1 MKLYFDQNIVAEAEE
16 HAKEV
21 FPQESCGFILDD
33 EYLPMDNIAKDKVG
47 HFKIDPKQFIIH
59 NESIRAIVHSHG
71 NYPHASKM
79 DMEQQIASGIPWGII
94 NIKNGAVTH
103 TVFYGDQLE
112 PQHLVGRPFFH
123 GVYDCYSLVRD
134 HHRERG
140 ITIPIY
146 PRENLWWETEP
157 SMLLKGYAELDY
169 FHKVDPSEA
178 QPGDVVLMTIL
189 AEVVNHS
196 AILLEKDCIVHHLYG
211 KLSRVENIK
220 RWKQCIGGFYR
231 YIGDE

>member
-79 DMEQQIASGIPWGII
+79 A
-94 NIKNGAVTH
+94 
-103 TVFYGDQLE
+103 
-112 PQHLVGRPFFH
+112 FFH
-123 GVYDCYSLVRD
+123 PPYIIYQVAGGVS
-134 HHRERG
+134 
-140 ITIPIY
+140 
-146 PRENLWWETEP
+146 
-157 SMLLKGYAELDY
+157 SYA
-169 FHKVDPSEA
+169 HPV
-178 QPGDVVLMTIL
+178 
-189 AEVVNHS
+189 
-196 AILLEKDCIVHHLYG
+196 
-211 KLSRVENIK
+211 
-220 RWKQCIGGFYR
+220 
-231 YIGDE
+231 